1 MDIVL
6 GVSMAPT
13 TVRMVLVEG
22 ENADGVTVEEDNFE
36 VVAADGA
43 ATSGAPEQ
51 VIAAILGTREGAA
64 EGGYRLMSTGVTWTE
79 PTEVAALRDA
89 LAFREMRSVML
100 VSPLLAAAALT
111 QTVGD
116 AMDYAYTALLFV
128 EPESATLAVV
138 ETTDGSIVDLHRQRV
153 HCARRSA
160 EAVTEL
166 AAMVAGLD
174 GLESR
179 PDGVFVVGCGVD
191 IVPIKPQLD
200 ATVSIPVSAPEEPDM
215 ALARGA
221 ALASANAPLFASSTA
236 ALAYAQ
242 DPGTGEV
249 NPNALAPAYL
259 DVSAN
264 ARLGDSAL
272 AYSALADEE
281 VDEGLRA
288 NRPFLLASS
297 GVAAAVLIGIVA
309 LAISLV
315 ADVGPTVGQQTS
327 PPRKRRPHEA
337 GAGAAERARTCG
349 GRAGVIRAASS
360 TAAIGRTAS
369 TAAADDHGADS
380 GGAPV
385 AAAGCDPGPGL
396 SGADSAS
403 TGLRAASRS
412 RPGATAGRA
421 ASAAAGRTPATPGGR
436 AAARSSGAA
445 VAADGDVPA
454 SAVCHDPDSDQPAA
468 APRRQGRS
476 SRRLN
481 AGGAQLRVAQVA
493 RYAHTGWYRC
503 ELPGGRNGRQR
514 SVRIR
519 SRRLRSSV
527 SRCERGTARGIRGG
541 QPVFHHAR

>member
-43 ATSGAPEQ
+43 ATSRAPEQ

-79 PTEVAALRDA
+79 PTEVGALRDT

-116 AMDYAYTALLFV
+116 AMDYEYTALLFV

-138 ETTDGSIVDLHRQRV
+138 QTTDGSIVDLHRQRV

-166 AAMVAGLD
+166 AAMVAALD

-179 PDGVFVVGCGVD
+179 PDGVFIVGCGVD
-191 IVPIKPQLD
+191 IVPIKSQLD
-200 ATVSIPVSAPEEPDM
+200 ATVSIPVSAPEEPHM

-221 ALASANAPLFASSTA
+221 AVASANAPLFASSTA

-281 VDEGLRA
+281 VEEGLRA
-288 NRPFLLASS
+288 HRPFLLASS
-297 GVAAAVLIGIVA
+297 GGAAAILIGIVA

-315 ADVGPTVGQQTS
+315 GDVGPTVGQRTSHRRNAVPTKQLPS
-327 PPRKRRPHEA
+327 PP
-337 GAGAAERARTCG
+337 
-349 GRAGVIRAASS
+349 
-360 TAAIGRTAS
+360 
-369 TAAADDHGADS
+369 
-380 GGAPV
+380 
-385 AAAGCDPGPGL
+385 
-396 SGADSAS
+396 SAH
-403 TGLRAASRS
+403 
-412 RPGATAGRA
+412 P
-421 ASAAAGRTPATPGGR
+421 P
-436 AAARSSGAA
+436 A
-445 VAADGDVPA
+445 VAAPGS
-454 SAVCHDPDSDQPAA
+454 SALPAA
-468 APRRQGRS
+468 PPPSAAPPPPP
-476 SRRLN
+476 
-481 AGGAQLRVAQVA
+481 AQTITAPTPVVHQLPQRAVTPNPVYRTPNRHAPV
-493 RYAHTGWYRC
+493 YAPPP
-503 ELPGGRNGRQR
+503 EADEAPPPAAPPPPPPAAPPPAPPAPQLPPMVMYLHLPFVTVPIPINPPPPPPPG
-514 SVRIR
+514 
-519 SRRLRSSV
+519 
-527 SRCERGTARGIRGG
+527 
-541 QPVFHHAR
+541 P

>member
-1 MDIVL
+1 VDIVL

-79 PTEVAALRDA
+79 PTEVGALRDA

-116 AMDYAYTALLFV
+116 AMDYEYTALLFV
-128 EPESATLAVV
+128 EPQSATLAVV

-166 AAMVAGLD
+166 AAMVAALD

-191 IVPIKPQLD
+191 IVPIKPQLE

-288 NRPFLLASS
+288 HRPFLLASS
-297 GVAAAVLIGIVA
+297 GVAAAILIGIVA

-315 ADVGPTVGQQTS
+315 TDVGPVGQRTS
-327 PPRKRRPHEA
+327 PSPRENAVPTKQVP
-337 GAGAAERARTCG
+337 
-349 GRAGVIRAASS
+349 
-360 TAAIGRTAS
+360 
-369 TAAADDHGADS
+369 
-380 GGAPV
+380 AP
-385 AAAGCDPGPGL
+385 P
-396 SGADSAS
+396 SAH
-403 TGLRAASRS
+403 A
-412 RPGATAGRA
+412 P
-421 ASAAAGRTPATPGGR
+421 
-436 AAARSSGAA
+436 A
-445 VAADGDVPA
+445 VAAPGS
-454 SAVCHDPDSDQPAA
+454 SAPPAA
-468 APRRQGRS
+468 PPPSAAPPPPPAQTITAPTPVVHQLPQRAVTPNPVYRAPTRQAPVYVPPPAADEAPPPAAPPPPLPAAPPPPQAAEPPPAPPAPR
-476 SRRLN
+476 
-481 AGGAQLRVAQVA
+481 
-493 RYAHTGWYRC
+493 
-503 ELPGGRNGRQR
+503 LPPMVIYLHLPFVTVPIPINPPPPPPPG
-514 SVRIR
+514 
-519 SRRLRSSV
+519 
-527 SRCERGTARGIRGG
+527 
-541 QPVFHHAR
+541 P

>member
-1 MDIVL
+1 VDIVL

-22 ENADGVTVEEDNFE
+22 ENADGVTVEEDTFE
-36 VVAADGA
+36 VVATDGA

-79 PTEVAALRDA
+79 PTEVGALRDA

-116 AMDYAYTALLFV
+116 AMGYEYTAL
-128 EPESATLAVV
+128 
-138 ETTDGSIVDLHRQRV
+138 

-166 AAMVAGLD
+166 AAMVAALD

-191 IVPIKPQLD
+191 IVPIKPQLE

-215 ALARGA
+215 ALARAA

-249 NPNALAPAYL
+249 NPNVFAPAYL

-281 VDEGLRA
+281 GDEGLRA
-288 NRPFLLASS
+288 TRPFLLASS
-297 GVAAAVLIGIVA
+297 GVAAAILIGVVA

-315 ADVGPTVGQQTS
+315 ADVGPTVGHRTS
-327 PPRKRRPHEA
+327 PPGNVVPTKQVP
-337 GAGAAERARTCG
+337 
-349 GRAGVIRAASS
+349 
-360 TAAIGRTAS
+360 
-369 TAAADDHGADS
+369 
-380 GGAPV
+380 AP
-385 AAAGCDPGPGL
+385 P
-396 SGADSAS
+396 SAH
-403 TGLRAASRS
+403 A
-412 RPGATAGRA
+412 P
-421 ASAAAGRTPATPGGR
+421 
-436 AAARSSGAA
+436 A
-445 VAADGDVPA
+445 VAAPGSSAPPAAPPPSAAPPPPPPQTITEPTPVVHQLPQRAVTPNPVYRVPTRQA
-454 SAVCHDPDSDQPAA
+454 PVYVPPPAADEAPPPAAPPPPPAAPPPPQAA
-468 APRRQGRS
+468 APPPAPPQPRLPPMVVYLHLPFVTVPIPINPPPPPPPGR
-476 SRRLN
+476 
-481 AGGAQLRVAQVA
+481 
-493 RYAHTGWYRC
+493 
-503 ELPGGRNGRQR
+503 
-514 SVRIR
+514 
-519 SRRLRSSV
+519 
-527 SRCERGTARGIRGG
+527 
-541 QPVFHHAR
+541 

>member
-13 TVRMVLVEG
+13 TVRMMLVEG
-22 ENADGVTVEEDNFE
+22 ENADGVTIEEDNFE
-36 VVAADGA
+36 VVAADSA

-79 PTEVAALRDA
+79 PTEVGALRDA
-89 LAFREMRSVML
+89 LAFGEMRSVML

-116 AMDYAYTALLFV
+116 AMDYEYTALLFV

-153 HCARRSA
+153 DCARRSA

-166 AAMVAGLD
+166 AAMIAALD

-191 IVPIKPQLD
+191 IVPIKRQLD

-221 ALASANAPLFASSTA
+221 AVASANAPLFASSTA

-259 DVSAN
+259 DVCAN

-272 AYSALADEE
+272 AYSALADDE
-281 VDEGLRA
+281 VDHGLRTY
-288 NRPFLLASS
+288 RPFLLASS
-297 GVAAAVLIGIVA
+297 GGAAAILIGIVA
-309 LAISLV
+309 LAMSLV
-315 ADVGPTVGQQTS
+315 ADVVPTVGQRTS
-327 PPRKRRPHEA
+327 P
-337 GAGAAERARTCG
+337 
-349 GRAGVIRAASS
+349 GRHAVP
-360 TAAIGRTAS
+360 TKQVP
-369 TAAADDHGADS
+369 
-380 GGAPV
+380 AP
-385 AAAGCDPGPGL
+385 P
-396 SGADSAS
+396 SAH
-403 TGLRAASRS
+403 A
-412 RPGATAGRA
+412 P
-421 ASAAAGRTPATPGGR
+421 
-436 AAARSSGAA
+436 A
-445 VAADGDVPA
+445 VAAPGSSVP
-454 SAVCHDPDSDQPAA
+454 PAA
-468 APRRQGRS
+468 PPPSAAQPPPPAQTITAPTPVVHQSPQWALTPNPVYRAPTRR
-476 SRRLN
+476 
-481 AGGAQLRVAQVA
+481 APVYVPPPAADEAPPPAAPPPPPPAAPPPPPPAAPPPPPPAAPPPAPPPPQLPPMVM
-493 RYAHTGWYRC
+493 YLH
-503 ELPGGRNGRQR
+503 LPFLTVPIPIN
-514 SVRIR
+514 
-519 SRRLRSSV
+519 
-527 SRCERGTARGIRGG
+527 
-541 QPVFHHAR
+541 PPPPPPPPP